1 MLSGYPDTAKSW
13 DRLAPQFEST
23 HHVVKLAMPAYELP
37 TLPAGKRWGYSLP
50 EIANSL
56 AKDVI
61 DPFVKKGCKIHL
73 VGHDWG
79 AVIVLIY
86 ATQGKPLDKLV
97 VLDVGIIKEIGLVN
111 LAFQL
116 LYQMYLALIF
126 LFSRLLPNQEWATIL
141 LAIFPWKLVGP
152 CPYETE
158 VPFEPT
164 EVKVHMTYPYWQM
177 FLLPFSGQQ
186 LIAYKAGIPQLFI
199 YGGRKRCMFHSQSYL
214 DQLNS
219 SPHSKAVQVDD
230 SGHWVHWTNVDV
242 VAHEMKLFLLR

>member
-152 CPYETE
+152 CPYEVSQPAT
-158 VPFEPT
+158 
-164 EVKVHMTYPYWQM
+164 M
-177 FLLPFSGQQ
+177 
-186 LIAYKAGIPQLFI
+186 
-199 YGGRKRCMFHSQSYL
+199 CM
-214 DQLNS
+214 NRIG
-219 SPHSKAVQVDD
+219 VQ
-230 SGHWVHWTNVDV
+230 
-242 VAHEMKLFLLR
+242 A